1 MVKKV
6 AYIVVGIFGLVL
18 AWMVASVLTERGVQ
32 EPSYALEKAM
42 DGYEIRRYKPYL
54 VAEVEVPASTE
65 DPLGVGFRTLF
76 KYIDGANKGRRK
88 IDMTS
93 PVLRQESKAE
103 KIPMTKPVFGRKEQ
117 GATKVGFV
125 LPEGF
130 TLETAPLPENQ
141 DIRIRETPARR
152 VAVIIFSG
160 YATNTLIDEKRKELI
175 SLLDRDGLQPV
186 GASLMAYYNPPWTP
200 PFMRRNEVMFAIE

>member
-1 MVKKV
+1 MKMIG
-6 AYIVVGIFGLVL
+6 YFVVGIFGLILV
-18 AWMVASVLTERGVQ
+18 WMGVSVLTERGVK
-32 EPSYALEKAM
+32 EPSYVLERAM
-42 DGYEIRRYKPYL
+42 NGYEIRRYEPYL
-54 VAEVEVPASTE
+54 VAEVEVPATTE

-93 PVLRQESKAE
+93 PVLRQEPKAN

-130 TLETAPLPENQ
+130 TLETAPLPESQ
-141 DIRIRETPARR
+141 DVRIRETPARR
-152 VAVIIFSG
+152 VAVITFSG
-160 YATNTLIDEKRKELI
+160 YATKTLMDEKRKELS
-175 SLLDRDGLQPV
+175 SLLNRDGLQPV
-186 GASLMAYYNPPWTP
+186 GAYLMAYYNPPWTP
-200 PFMRRNEVMFAIE
+200 PFMRRNEVMVAIE